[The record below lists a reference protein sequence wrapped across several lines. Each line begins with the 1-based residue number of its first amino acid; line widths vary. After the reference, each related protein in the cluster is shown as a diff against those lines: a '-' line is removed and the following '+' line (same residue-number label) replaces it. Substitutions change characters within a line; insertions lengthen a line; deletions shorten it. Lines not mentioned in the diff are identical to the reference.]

1 MRSAEGRPCLSR
13 PAAFCDG
20 LMASDGGRAM
30 DAIYLEPCKAFTR
43 TLTTSSSLNWR
54 GVHWKDGLFNG
65 LRWAG
70 RSHRA
75 QEGHRAVGTG
85 PEGATKVSRGL
96 STTPGKEG

>member
-54 GVHWKDGLFNG
+54 CALEG
-65 LRWAG
+65 WAV
-70 RSHRA
+70 
-75 QEGHRAVGTG
+75 QWIEVGW
-85 PEGATKVSRGL
+85 PQ
-96 STTPGKEG
+96 P